1 MDLSDMTMGGEAAD
15 QTTRLDRRRG
25 AMVGAS
31 FGTGGTHLLKT
42 FRKLAVS
49 SHVQESG
56 GRAFVIGRQS
66 AGPTAAP
73 AAKSAALGKAAT
85 HNTKQI
91 VHRAANAAA
100 AGAAFAVAA
109 HAAPALPLLQVARVT
124 KLQRMGRRRVRP
136 TLPPHALSD
145 PDGHQLPPPHHWAAM
160 ATAGR
165 FYGHGA
171 QPGPLKPPLHR
182 PENSGRAASPA
193 ERAQGH
199 PLWPALA
206 PSLTKEVETTLD
218 SPLAS
223 LTYERFGR
231 NAVGWRLNGDRKG
244 QARTASTIRARGP
257 REAAAAAAAAPTPV
271 GLDLVEQWAA
281 SSAAAAASATVA
293 AAVAAPAGG
302 KIEQP
307 PSVAKGKLG
316 KAVAL
321 LGTGKQINT
330 GGGGGG
336 GGGGLV
342 IKSSHRAALRGGS
355 GVEPDLSSDLGAKLG
370 ALRRQC
376 SSWGSSTRTWSGG
389 CTPTQPRPTASRF
402 SPGGFCDL
410 LSAVKIVL
418 CQLVNYVCV

>member
-1 MDLSDMTMGGEAAD
+1 M
-15 QTTRLDRRRG
+15 
-25 AMVGAS
+25 
-31 FGTGGTHLLKT
+31 F
-42 FRKLAVS
+42 
-49 SHVQESG
+49 
-56 GRAFVIGRQS
+56 
-66 AGPTAAP
+66 
-73 AAKSAALGKAAT
+73 
-85 HNTKQI
+85 
-91 VHRAANAAA
+91 
-100 AGAAFAVAA
+100 
-109 HAAPALPLLQVARVT
+109 
-124 KLQRMGRRRVRP
+124 GRRCRRTRYRTQTGISCLRRTTGRRWP
-136 TLPPHALSD
+136 RLAGST
-145 PDGHQLPPPHHWAAM
+145 G
-160 ATAGR
+160 TA
-165 FYGHGA
+165 A

-330 GGGGGG
+330 GGGGSG

-355 GVEPDLSSDLGAKLG
+355 GGEPDLISDLGAKLG

-376 SSWGSSTRTWSGG
+376 SSWE
-389 CTPTQPRPTASRF
+389 QYK
-402 SPGGFCDL
+402 DL
-410 LSAVKIVL
+410 ERRMYTDPAPANSQSLLAAFPADSVIS
-418 CQLVNYVCV
+418 